1 MNLFKQELK
10 FNFKPLL
17 FWSIGI
23 FLLTVLGM
31 QDYIASANAGES
43 IKEIMDAMPSAVRI
57 IFGVGQFD
65 VGTLSGYFGML
76 YIYLLIVA
84 GLHASMLGSNIL
96 TKEERDK
103 TSEFLYVK
111 PISRHKIINMKLLA
125 AIVNIF
131 ILNIVTLVA
140 SLIAT
145 NIKGDTNMTSNI
157 IRLMI
162 GMFLFQLIYLSLG
175 LFISSFIKKNEKSRV
190 ITSVIFF
197 IGFLFTILVDLT
209 DKLAFLKF
217 LTPFKYFDAYNLMY
231 KDGFE
236 LIFILITII
245 LVSTFIYLTHKFYS
259 KKDINI

>member
-10 FNFKPLL
+10 FNLKPLL

-31 QDYIASANAGES
+31 QDYVASVNSGES
-43 IKEIMDAMPSAVRI
+43 IKEIMNAMPKTVRV

-76 YIYLLIVA
+76 YLYLLIVA

-111 PISRHKIINMKLLA
+111 PISRHKVINMKLLA
-125 AIVNIF
+125 AITNLIV
-131 ILNIVTLVA
+131 LNIITLIA

-145 NIKGDTNMTSNI
+145 NIKGDINMTSNI
-157 IRLMI
+157 IKLMI
-162 GMFLFQLIYLSLG
+162 GMFFFQMIFLILG
-175 LFISSFIKKNEKSRV
+175 LFISAIIKKNEKARI
-190 ITSVIFF
+190 ITAIVFF
-197 IGFLFTILVDLT
+197 LSFLLNILVDLT
-209 DKLAFLKF
+209 DKLEFLKYI
-217 LTPFKYFDAYNLMY
+217 TPFKYFDAYNLMY
-231 KDGFE
+231 EKGFE
-236 LIFILITII
+236 IKFILITVI
-245 LVSTFIYLTHKFYS
+245 LVGTFTYLTHIFYS